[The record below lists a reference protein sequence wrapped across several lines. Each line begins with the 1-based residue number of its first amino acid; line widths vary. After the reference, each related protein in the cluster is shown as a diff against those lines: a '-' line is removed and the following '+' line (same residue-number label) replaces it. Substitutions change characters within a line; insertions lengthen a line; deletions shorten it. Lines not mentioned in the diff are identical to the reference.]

1 MWIDKKRFHDL
12 IEEYQLLNEDLDDSW
27 LDAKLIKLRGMTD
40 NSFETYKN
48 NRKSFADYKRAWYEE
63 KKNRLANETS
73 EERKERMERLDLVG
87 NELFE
92 LFYTLIDSVLAGFG
106 FQQLNGDDYC
116 FDLKQET
123 ISRLLV
129 VVNRFDTRKENPLA
143 YFIQV
148 IKNYMYNN
156 RAEEFAHRYKFL
168 TTTFLENHDL
178 KDEDNPTQTETSKKA
193 KEREEQDFFADFI
206 S

>member
-48 NRKSFADYKRAWYEE
+48 NRKSFAEYKRSWYEE

-92 LFYTLIDSVLAGFG
+92 LFYTLPTLGMLIGSLSPPMCGTNALYSASISTLSETGLYTPRAATTGF
-106 FQQLNGDDYC
+106 
-116 FDLKQET
+116 
-123 ISRLLV
+123 V
-129 VVNRFDTRKENPLA
+129 A
-143 YFIQV
+143 
-148 IKNYMYNN
+148 
-156 RAEEFAHRYKFL
+156 
-168 TTTFLENHDL
+168 
-178 KDEDNPTQTETSKKA
+178 
-193 KEREEQDFFADFI
+193 
-206 S
+206 